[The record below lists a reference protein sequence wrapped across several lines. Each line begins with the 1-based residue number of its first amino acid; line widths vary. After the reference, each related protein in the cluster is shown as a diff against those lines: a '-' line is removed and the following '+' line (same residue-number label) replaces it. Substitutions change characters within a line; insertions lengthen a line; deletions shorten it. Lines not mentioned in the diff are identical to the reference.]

1 MEIKKQKYRFFCKNY
16 KALLHLKSVS
26 DSLGT
31 AAATNQLI
39 DIFQARAAAS
49 ELIRAGFRGGRDFV
63 YKRAG
68 GIPPQRKEKQKPEI
82 KITQKSQQQMLFVN
96 A

>member
-1 MEIKKQKYRFFCKNY
+1 MK
-16 KALLHLKSVS
+16 HLKTISE
-26 DSLGT
+26 SLGF
-31 AAATNQLI
+31 AADKNQLI

-49 ELIRAGFRGGRDFV
+49 ELIRAGFKFGRDFY

-68 GIPPQRKEKQKPEI
+68 GGPPQQKEKQIPEI
-82 KITQKSQQQMLFVN
+82 KITQKPQQQMLFVN